1 MNLGELTNVARARW
15 FAVALCTLLGALVA
29 AGVSMLLP
37 VTYEAS
43 ARLFTA
49 TPNWND
55 STSSYQPDSR
65 GQVPDFAF
73 GDEFT
78 QRRVLTYQQLANTP
92 AVASA
97 VIDRLGLQTTPSEL
111 EGRLSARAVPDT
123 VLLDVRARDV
133 SPERAAAIADA
144 AAEEVA
150 EVIKELEKPFTQVES
165 PVQPVLLNPATVPDG
180 PMSPRTTL
188 NILAGATLGLL
199 VGLTYAVAR
208 ERTKAANMPFDLAIS
223 ETTLGV
229 LHNVEDIRPFVR
241 LDDVGHALAE
251 DVRFLCLRLTERQ
264 DDGHDEDGAQTMLL
278 VSPRV
283 TDATSTTAVL
293 AAAGFAETGRRV
305 VVVLTN
311 FATGTTSA
319 PEPGLGEVLD
329 EREPLRA
336 VLKYDDTSRIAVM
349 TAGATLSPPM
359 VALAGDRFDQVMQQ
373 LATRFDYVILI
384 GRPVLESAD
393 SLQLATKVHRSI
405 LVCPVP
411 PSTASEIV
419 ESERLLGLVSPQP
432 PGRVLVVDRDESSG
446 LGGVASSGRSRSRKV
461 TAEA

>member
-1 MNLGELTNVARARW
+1 MNLRELSNVVRARW
-15 FAVALCTLLGALVA
+15 FAVALCALLGALGG

-65 GQVPDFAF
+65 GQVPNFAF

-123 VLLDVRARDV
+123 VLLDVRARDE
-133 SPERAAAIADA
+133 SPELAAAIADA

-165 PVQPVLLNPATVPDG
+165 PVQPVLLEPATVPDG
-180 PMSPRTTL
+180 PMSPRIAL

-199 VGLTYAVAR
+199 VGMTYAAAR
-208 ERTKAANMPFDLAIS
+208 QRIKAADMPFDLAIS

-229 LHNVEDIRPFVR
+229 LHDVEDIRPFVR

-251 DVRFLCLRLTERQ
+251 DVRFLCLRLTEQ
-264 DDGHDEDGAQTMLL
+264 QGDGQEEDGAQTMLL
-278 VSPRV
+278 ASPRV

-305 VVVLTN
+305 AILLTN
-311 FATGTTSA
+311 FAPKDTSRR
-319 PEPGLGEVLD
+319 EPGLGEVLD
-329 EREPLRA
+329 GRQPLRS
-336 VLKYDDTSRIAVM
+336 VLKYDDTGKVGVVV
-349 TAGATLSPPM
+349 AGTTESSPM
-359 VALAGDRFDQVMQQ
+359 VALAGEQMDSVIKTLQASFDV
-373 LATRFDYVILI
+373 VILI

-411 PSTASEIV
+411 PSTASEIA
-419 ESERLLGLVSPQP
+419 EGERLLGLVSSLP
-432 PGRVLVVDRDESSG
+432 PGRVLVVDRDESGG
-446 LGGVASSGRSRSRKV
+446 LGGVASTGRNRSRKV
-461 TAEA
+461 SAEA